1 MSASALRPS
10 PLRGLLTAALTHDLG
25 AAPYDLLTGS
35 PLWRAHAAKLVP
47 PAPERPVRRVLD
59 VGCGPG
65 ASAFA
70 LVDRL
75 AGADVIGLDR
85 SPRMLERARARARR
99 EPGRRP
105 SFVLGDALALPLG
118 DASVDLVTGH
128 SLLYLLPDRPRALA
142 ELARVLAPGGS
153 LSLVEPS
160 ARGSLAASAPGLVS
174 RARSVLASSPLDA
187 ARLGAALLAW
197 RAYSGAVGRID
208 PDELAPQLEAAG
220 FRAVAIAPAIAGLG
234 LLVRAVRR

>member
-1 MSASALRPS
+1 VRALLLSAV
-10 PLRGLLTAALTHDLG
+10 THDLG

-70 LVDRL
+70 LLDRL
-75 AGADVIGLDR
+75 PGAEVIGLDR
-85 SPRMLERARARARR
+85 SPRMLARARTRARR
-99 EPGRRP
+99 EPGPRRP

-118 DASVDLVTGH
+118 DGAVDLVTGH
-128 SLLYLLPDRPRALA
+128 SLLYLLPDRTRALA
-142 ELARVLAPGGS
+142 ELARVLAPGGA

-174 RARSVLASSPLDA
+174 RARSVFASSPLDA

-208 PDELAPQLEAAG
+208 PDELAPQLAAAG
-220 FRAVAIAPAIAGLG
+220 FRDVAIAPAIAGLG